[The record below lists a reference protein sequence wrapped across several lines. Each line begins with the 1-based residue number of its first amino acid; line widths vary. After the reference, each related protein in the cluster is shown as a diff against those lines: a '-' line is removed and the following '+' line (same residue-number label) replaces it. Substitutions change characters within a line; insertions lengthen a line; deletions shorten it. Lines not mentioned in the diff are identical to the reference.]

1 MLSQE
6 IFSRGMALIAAAH
19 PSLKLPGD
27 AGQAALKIEL
37 NYLDDQIFIKACQTL
52 AHSDETPWALL
63 ASIERAAARTM
74 GFLDADGAFALIS
87 ELIDNFYTPGLGETS
102 YKVIC
107 EKLNEKNQP
116 GLLRYFRS
124 FGAEIYNREN
134 PSATRAQF
142 KRAYETGM
150 QKEMKTFL
158 LEAPARAKELTAS
171 MKMIAAPVETIT
183 IKPEDWQSLRDMLPK
198 IENETG
204 KEF

>member
-1 MLSQE
+1 MLSHE

-19 PSLKLPGD
+19 PSLKMPGD
-27 AGQAALKIEL
+27 AGQAALQMEL
-37 NYLDDQIFIKACQTL
+37 DYLDDQTFIKACQAI
-52 AHSDETPWALL
+52 AHTDETPWALL
-63 ASIERAAARTM
+63 ASIERAAAKAM

-87 ELIDNFYTPGLGETS
+87 ELLDAFYMPGLGETS

-107 EKLNEKNQP
+107 EKLQEKNQP
-116 GLLRYFRS
+116 GLVRYFRS

-142 KRAYETGM
+142 KRAYESGM

-158 LEAPARAKELTAS
+158 LEAPARAKELGAPK
-171 MKMIAAPVETIT
+171 KMIAAPIET
-183 IKPEDWQSLRDMLPK
+183 IKPEDWQSLHDMLPE
-198 IENETG
+198 IENETR